1 LELKMIKPKYCTECK
16 WSEPE
21 KNTEWNL
28 RCKNPIVNS
37 KDPWSLAATV
47 IYGSSCRDERDK
59 YFFAACGI
67 KGKLWE
73 QK

>member
-1 LELKMIKPKYCTECK
+1 MIKPKYCTECK

-21 KNTEWNL
+21 KNSEWNL

-47 IYGSSCRDERDK
+47 IYGGSSCRDERDK